1 MQISGSP
8 RDSAQRGLRSSNGET
23 LLKPVVIVA
32 TGGLI
37 TSTLHLAFVALMFA
51 LSTRIKL
58 PKFATL
64 RHKIK
69 KNLVAN
75 TKSAYKR
82 IEIAERN
89 RLRNKA
95 YKSTVKTL
103 IKKTL
108 ISISTLNKEN
118 LASVLSLMALTY
130 SKIDKAVQ
138 KGVLHSNNGNSK
150 KSSLSKAFKKYEL
163 ALQK

>member
-1 MQISGSP
+1 M
-8 RDSAQRGLRSSNGET
+8 
-23 LLKPVVIVA
+23 
-32 TGGLI
+32 
-37 TSTLHLAFVALMFA
+37 
-51 LSTRIKL
+51 
-58 PKFATL
+58 
-64 RHKIK
+64 
-69 KNLVAN
+69 AN

-82 IEIAERN
+82 IEIGERN

-108 ISISTLNKEN
+108 VSINTLSKEN
-118 LASVLSLMALTY
+118 LTSIKLLMSLTY

-150 KSSLSKAFKKYEL
+150 KSSLSKAFKKYEV
-163 ALQK
+163 AIQK

>member
-1 MQISGSP
+1 M
-8 RDSAQRGLRSSNGET
+8 
-23 LLKPVVIVA
+23 
-32 TGGLI
+32 
-37 TSTLHLAFVALMFA
+37 
-51 LSTRIKL
+51 
-58 PKFATL
+58 
-64 RHKIK
+64 
-69 KNLVAN
+69 AN
-75 TKSAYKR
+75 TKSSYKR

-108 ISISTLNKEN
+108 IAINASSSKDSAVVKELIS
-118 LASVLSLMALTY
+118 LSY

-150 KSSLSKAFKKYEL
+150 KSSLAKAFKKYES
-163 ALQK
+163 AIQK

>member
-1 MQISGSP
+1 
-8 RDSAQRGLRSSNGET
+8 
-23 LLKPVVIVA
+23 
-32 TGGLI
+32 
-37 TSTLHLAFVALMFA
+37 
-51 LSTRIKL
+51 
-58 PKFATL
+58 
-64 RHKIK
+64 
-69 KNLVAN
+69 VAN

-95 YKSTVKTL
+95 YKSTVKPL

-108 ISISTLNKEN
+108 ISISTLTKEN
-118 LASVLSLMALTY
+118 LTSVLDLMALSY

-150 KSSLSKAFKKYEL
+150 KSSLAKSFKKYESV
-163 ALQK
+163 LQK